1 MNAPIHCISTCRTP
15 ERGAIRSSRCIVTLA
30 AAASLGL
37 ACDSA
42 DRLMSTKTNT
52 AALRDWATPGW
63 AAPGAP
69 EIFAPGV
76 ISDDRW
82 QWRLT
87 FTPSGKTA
95 YFASSD
101 GFFPQTREATILVSH
116 RRRDGSWG
124 TPAVASFSGVY
135 SDIDPFITP
144 SGRRLYFSSN
154 RPVDGT
160 PKTDFDIWFVVRTPV
175 GWSEPIHAGPEVN
188 SDLDELYASATAFG
202 TLYFAS
208 GPVAPTPDAD
218 WNIYRARRAGRFSA
232 RRAHGFFAPREPLD
246 DINTELPF
254 DPADPTADW
263 EFNPEISKNG
273 RTLIFTSL
281 RPGGHGFGD
290 LYVSCRRRGGWT
302 APANLGPP
310 VNTAD
315 DEFHPTLSRDGRTLY
330 FARTIFSPTFVPSDF
345 YSIPT
350 PSIVRAPSSLS
361 SDASSRAQPS
371 KRSTITT
378 SRHWSSSRACRL

>member
-1 MNAPIHCISTCRTP
+1 MKTQVGSGPGPRFRWTARPLQRTL
-15 ERGAIRSSRCIVTLA
+15 TLGLTA
-30 AAASLGL
+30 GLALACDQENRPVDVLAAEGSAVLASAAASL
-37 ACDSA
+37 
-42 DRLMSTKTNT
+42 
-52 AALRDWATPGW
+52 
-63 AAPGAP
+63 P

-87 FTPSGKTA
+87 FTPNGKTA
-95 YFASSD
+95 YFSVSD

-116 RRRDGSWG
+116 KGKDGSWG
-124 TPAVASFSGVY
+124 SPEVAPFSGEH

-144 SGRRLYFSSN
+144 NGQRLYFSSN

-160 PKTDFDIWFVVRTPV
+160 PKVDFDIWFLERTPR

-188 SDLDELYASATAFG
+188 SELDELYASATASG

-208 GPVAPTPDAD
+208 GPFGPTPDAN
-218 WNIYRARRAGRFSA
+218 WNIYRADRAGHS
-232 RRAHGFFAPREPLD
+232 FAPRERLQGV
-246 DINTELPF
+246 NTDLPF
-254 DPADPTADW
+254 DPDNPTADW
-263 EFNPEISKNG
+263 EFNPEISRDG

-290 LYVSCRRRGGWT
+290 LYVSCLRRGQWSE
-302 APANLGPP
+302 PLNLGPP

-315 DEFHPTLSRDGRTLY
+315 DEFHPTLSRDTRTLY
-330 FARTIFSPTFVPSDF
+330 FARTIFEPEFVPSDF

-350 PSIVRAPSSLS
+350 RAL
-361 SDASSRAQPS
+361 DVDLR
-371 KRSTITT
+371 R
-378 SRHWSSSRACRL
+378 CRQR